1 MRYLAFLWFLP
12 QCFSLNILL
21 FLLGTNQYERNIF
34 EFLAQ
39 QLALR
44 HHQVTTVKP
53 ILIPEEPRLVKPKL
67 HLVKEKTLKNLL
79 PRELSDA
86 LQKAYDVTPWKNEY
100 EEEDYDEVY
109 WKAHNAS
116 CYKMLNSNLMDT
128 IRKETIDVAIVYAG
142 NPCQLAITH
151 VLAIPVIYFDLEGLS
166 DETLVASNSPLNLN
180 IPPSRCFLPELPH
193 PALSRFRNGL
203 CYMREYFVQSGIP
216 LLAKLLSKK
225 YRQLDD
231 PITSMFAED
240 YYLKKK
246 FPNFPSSSELVRSSS
261 LFFVNTDSLLEF
273 PRALSPKIIPV
284 GGLHV
289 DQPKP
294 LFAPWN
300 TSIESAQD
308 GLIVVSL
315 GTQGNHAYMTE
326 SQAKAILGALSKL
339 TTYRIYW
346 RIGHKVELKNVTED
360 NIPSHINLTAFIPQN
375 DLLAHKS
382 CKLLVTNGGMS
393 SVMEAVAH
401 GVPIVGI
408 PLYGSNRH
416 NLKKVVNKG
425 LGLMVSKKELRED
438 KLLSTMKSVLQGSRF
453 TKVAKEMSKDFR
465 SRPSTPFEIALH
477 YIEVVGRHRSSGFYG
492 ATPVNPLLTLN
503 LDFLAM
509 ILLVTY
515 IVTYLFIQSSLSIFQ
530 RSSVPSIVITADGNS
545 KKLRSKKEN

>member
-203 CYMREYFVQSGIP
+203 CYMREYLVQSGITP
-216 LLAKLLSKK
+216 MAKLLSKK
-225 YRQLDD
+225 FRQLDD
-231 PITSMFAED
+231 PITSMFADD

-246 FPNFPSSSELVRSSS
+246 FVFHGVS
-261 LFFVNTDSLLEF
+261 
-273 PRALSPKIIPV
+273 
-284 GGLHV
+284 
-289 DQPKP
+289 
-294 LFAPWN
+294 PWN

-315 GTQGNHAYMTE
+315 GTQANHAHMTE

-515 IVTYLFIQSSLSIFQ
+515 IVTYLFIQSLLSICQ
-530 RSSVPSIVITADGNS
+530 RSSVPSIVITADENS

>member
-1 MRYLAFLWFLP
+1 M
-12 QCFSLNILL
+12 
-21 FLLGTNQYERNIF
+21 GTNQYERNIF

-86 LQKAYDVTPWKNEY
+86 LQKAYDETPWKNEY

-128 IRKETIDVAIVYAG
+128 IRKETVDVAIVYAG

-151 VLAIPVIYFDLEGLS
+151 VLAIPVIHFDLEGEFPRKKAHPVQRITKSFL
-166 DETLVASNSPLNLN
+166 
-180 IPPSRCFLPELPH
+180 IFCFKLPH
-193 PALSRFRNGL
+193 HALSRFRNGL
-203 CYMREYFVQSGIP
+203 CYMREYLVQGGIP
-216 LLAKLLSKK
+216 LLAKFLSKK
-225 YRQLDD
+225 FRQLDD

-246 FPNFPSSSELVRSSS
+246 FPNFPSSNELLRSSS
-261 LFFVNTDSLLEF
+261 LFFANTDPLLEF

-315 GTQGNHAYMTE
+315 GTQANHAYMTE

-360 NIPSHINLTAFIPQN
+360 NVPSHINLTAFIPQN

-416 NLKKVVNKG
+416 NLKKVVAKG
-425 LGLMVSKKELRED
+425 LGLTVSKKELRED
-438 KLLSTMKSVLQGSRF
+438 KLLNTMKSVLQGSRF

-465 SRPSTPFEIALH
+465 SRPSTPFEAALH

-503 LDFLAM
+503 LDFLTM

-515 IVTYLFIQSSLSIFQ
+515 IVTYLFVQSLLSICH
-530 RSSVPSIVITADGNS
+530 RSSIPSIVVTADENS